1 MTWQSAC
8 AVPATTALLCA
19 HAALVVPPVVTEAAA
34 KAKAKAAAEAA
45 KKSDTTKA
53 KAVAAA
59 AKADAAA
66 GKKSRAAKA
75 DAAAAKAQAEAAV
88 AKEDAGNS
96 SPAKSSPAKGGSAKE
111 TSPKTTP
118 AKKGST
124 KVRRPHR
131 QLATLMILDCGHTSS
146 CFACCALVVGQK
158 AAPEKE
164 DWEGTTDMRIPYAVQ
179 QTDLVKET
187 FVSQGAGAGLLER
200 WTLIL
205 TAGCICLAARLPDRQ
220 VGRLGETHGAHPAQ
234 GQGPGARLETSCSR
248 DPVTWRCDM
257 TSRDLLGPLSA
268 GHLRPAPGRDD
279 GAGGHGRV
287 ERLQGREAAA
297 RQPPLRPLR
306 RQYLRVLGGLSSATD
321 SSARRLTLVGTA
333 AVVCVGRGPA
343 VT

>member
-19 HAALVVPPVVTEAAA
+19 HAALVLPPVMAEAAA
-34 KAKAKAAAEAA
+34 KAKAA
-45 KKSDTTKA
+45 
-53 KAVAAA
+53 AAA
-59 AKADAAA
+59 AKAETGA
-66 GKKSRAAKA
+66 GKKGGVAKAQADAGAGKKGGAAKA

-88 AKEDAGNS
+88 AKEDA
-96 SPAKSSPAKGGSAKE
+96 AKSSPAKGNSAKGNSAKADAAKGSSSAKE
-111 TSPKTTP
+111 TAPKTAP
-118 AKKGST
+118 AKKGSM

-158 AAPEKE
+158 AAPGKE
-164 DWEGTTDMRIPYAVQ
+164 DWEGITDMRVPYAVQ

-205 TAGCICLAARLPDRQ
+205 TAGRICLAARLPDRQ
-220 VGRLGETHGAHPAQ
+220 VGRLGETHGAHFAQ

-257 TSRDLLGPLSA
+257 TSCDVLGPLSA

-279 GAGGHGRV
+279 GGGGHGRV
-287 ERLQGREAAA
+287 ERL
-297 RQPPLRPLR
+297 
-306 RQYLRVLGGLSSATD
+306 
-321 SSARRLTLVGTA
+321 
-333 AVVCVGRGPA
+333 
-343 VT
+343 